1 MRRKSPNTRRYYS
14 HWVAVRRWD
23 IPFISAHFDLDALTG
38 GKTHTTVFSYRAR
51 YQKKGHQVH
60 YCTLNVPAKY
70 LLCDERT
77 GEGIVAP
84 PLAYLQV
91 VGDLD
96 DLEAVLLAILFCAF
110 PRGVHS
116 RPLTTV
122 AELRRCA
129 EEMRWHRGRE
139 KALRALRYA
148 KDGCNSPR
156 EAVIFMLLSLPHKLG
171 GMNVR
176 DLKFNQKVVV
186 NTSGFAINS
195 RGLAVDSYA
204 LTPGKSGVYFG
215 DFVLPAER
223 KIIEFN
229 SKTHHSSER
238 AQLADTRRAQEL
250 ASAGYEVIGLTTQH
264 VEDPTDFERFAL
276 NLLRVKLRRRIRIR
290 ARRFWK
296 MRICL
301 QDMLMD
307 CPVPDEIQGDID
319 RLMAHRERRDARR
332 ERERRSIMRMFAGP
346 IRWGLEK
353 WRWNRDMLR
362 RLADEERARQ
372 ITGRPLGTPIYNR
385 TYAVRPRQARA
396 PA

>member
-1 MRRKSPNTRRYYS
+1 MRRYYS
-14 HWVAVRRWD
+14 HWDAVRRWN
-23 IPFISAHFDLDALTG
+23 IPFVDAHFDLDALTG

-60 YCTLNVPAKY
+60 YCTLKVPEKY

-77 GEGIVAP
+77 GVGIVAP
-84 PLAYLQV
+84 PLAYLQA

-96 DLEAVLLAILFCAF
+96 DLEAVLLAILFCAY

-186 NTSGFAINS
+186 NSPGSASNS
-195 RGLAVDSYA
+195 RSS
-204 LTPGKSGVYFG
+204 TSRKSSVYFG

-229 SKTHHSSER
+229 SKTYHSSER
-238 AQLADTRRAQEL
+238 AQLTDARRAQEL
-250 ASAGYEVIGLTTQH
+250 TTAGYEVINLTTQH
-264 VEDPTDFERFAL
+264 VEDPTNFERFAL
-276 NLLRVKLRRRIRIR
+276 NLLRVKLGRRIRIR
-290 ARRFWK
+290 ARRFWQ
-296 MRICL
+296 MRIRL

-307 CPVPDEIQGDID
+307 SPVPDEIQADID

-353 WRWNRDMLR
+353 WRWNRNMLR

-385 TYAVRPRQARA
+385 TYAVQPRQARA